1 MSEDIIGMRKGD
13 YEILGVLGAGGMGTV
28 YKVRNVLSD
37 RIEAMKVLLPNPGDQ
52 KALAGRFL
60 REIKVLAGLSHPNI
74 AALRTALTIDNQL
87 VMIMEY
93 VEGITLSA
101 RVEQGVIPLGQ
112 ALNYVSQVLAA
123 LSYAHKRQVV
133 HRDIKPSNMMLTP
146 EGITKLMDFGIAR
159 SGPDMGLTMTGT
171 TLGSLSYMSPEQV
184 KCAPVDARSD
194 LYSLGVSLYEMVTG
208 QRPFLVDSHFSILQ
222 AHLLELPK
230 PPVEVKPDLPEAV
243 SKIILKA
250 MEKDPAKRFQSADS
264 FLEAVEIAARNSR
277 VARESTQALP
287 AVPSSPGAEVP
298 VRKEAT
304 VLLTEN
310 IDSRVSPESA
320 QVPQDAPVPFPQRS
334 GQPHRGLYI
343 GLGALIVLLVL
354 MAAGIS
360 APHWLRTRAK
370 DGTSAVPSKD
380 SSPKPTDGGAAG
392 LEPVGPG
399 PVSTTPLAT
408 SAEIPGTALNATAAE
423 LSPPAPT
430 ALPARG
436 AHKKGLSGP
445 VTSATAKNPASTES
459 QASPVGGHQQDES
472 GAGVP
477 PAPSEADQLAG
488 LDRQADQLSG
498 RETAISAS
506 LDTLQRQ
513 QNEHGLQLR
522 GDIVAAQ
529 SRMRTYLAKAQA
541 ALQAQDIRN
550 ARKYLELAE
559 PEAEKIEKFLGR

>member
-1 MSEDIIGMRKGD
+1 MNEDIIGMRKGD

-60 REIKVLAGLSHPNI
+60 REIKVLASLSHPNI

-101 RVEQGVIPLGQ
+101 RMEQGVIPLGQ

-208 QRPFLVDSHFSILQ
+208 QRPFQVDSHFSILQ

-230 PPVEVKPDLPEAV
+230 PPVEIKPDLPEAV

-264 FLEAVEIAARNSR
+264 FLEAVETAARNSG
-277 VARESTQALP
+277 VVREATQALS
-287 AVPSSPGAEVP
+287 AVQSSPGAEVP
-298 VRKEAT
+298 LRKEAT

-320 QVPQDAPVPFPQRS
+320 QVHQDAPVTFPPRS

-354 MAAGIS
+354 VAAGIS

-370 DGTSAVPSKD
+370 EGTSAVPSKD

-408 SAEIPGTALNATAAE
+408 SAEIPALNATAAE

-430 ALPARG
+430 VQPARG
-436 AHKKGLSGP
+436 AHKKGRAGP
-445 VTSATAKNPASTES
+445 VSSATAKNPASTES

-477 PAPSEADQLAG
+477 PAPSEADQLAE

-513 QNEHGLQLR
+513 QNTHGLQLR

>member
-1 MSEDIIGMRKGD
+1 
-13 YEILGVLGAGGMGTV
+13 
-28 YKVRNVLSD
+28 
-37 RIEAMKVLLPNPGDQ
+37 
-52 KALAGRFL
+52 
-60 REIKVLAGLSHPNI
+60 
-74 AALRTALTIDNQL
+74 
-87 VMIMEY
+87 
-93 VEGITLSA
+93 
-101 RVEQGVIPLGQ
+101 
-112 ALNYVSQVLAA
+112 
-123 LSYAHKRQVV
+123 
-133 HRDIKPSNMMLTP
+133 
-146 EGITKLMDFGIAR
+146 
-159 SGPDMGLTMTGT
+159 
-171 TLGSLSYMSPEQV
+171 
-184 KCAPVDARSD
+184 
-194 LYSLGVSLYEMVTG
+194 MVTG

-264 FLEAVEIAARNSR
+264 FLEAVETAARNNR
-277 VARESTQALP
+277 VAREATQALS
-287 AVPSSPGAEVP
+287 AVQSSPGAEVP

-430 ALPARG
+430 AQPVRG
-436 AHKKGLSGP
+436 AHKKGLAGP
-445 VTSATAKNPASTES
+445 ASSATAKNPASTES
-459 QASPVGGHQQDES
+459 QASPVRGHQQDES
-472 GAGVP
+472 GASVP
-477 PAPSEADQLAG
+477 PAPSEADQLAE

-513 QNEHGLQLR
+513 QNAHGLQLR

>member
-60 REIKVLAGLSHPNI
+60 REIKVLASLSHPNI
-74 AALRTALTIDNQL
+74 AALRTALTLDNQL

-101 RVEQGVIPLGQ
+101 RMEQGVIPLGQ

-208 QRPFLVDSHFSILQ
+208 QRPFQVDSHFSILQ

-230 PPVEVKPDLPEAV
+230 PPVEIKPDLPEAV

-264 FLEAVEIAARNSR
+264 FLEAVETAARNSG
-277 VARESTQALP
+277 VVREATQALS
-287 AVPSSPGAEVP
+287 AVQSSPGAEVP

-310 IDSRVSPESA
+310 IDSRVAPESA
-320 QVPQDAPVPFPQRS
+320 RVPQDAPASFPPRM

-354 MAAGIS
+354 VAAGIS

-370 DGTSAVPSKD
+370 EGTSAVPSKD

-408 SAEIPGTALNATAAE
+408 SAEIPALNATAAE

-430 ALPARG
+430 VQPARG
-436 AHKKGLSGP
+436 AHKKGRAGP
-445 VTSATAKNPASTES
+445 VSSATAKNPASTES

-477 PAPSEADQLAG
+477 PAPSEADQLAE
-488 LDRQADQLSG
+488 LDRQADQVSG

-513 QNEHGLQLR
+513 QNAHGLQLR

>member
-60 REIKVLAGLSHPNI
+60 REIKVLASLSHPNI
-74 AALRTALTIDNQL
+74 AALRTALTLDNQL

-101 RVEQGVIPLGQ
+101 RMEQGVIPLGQ

-208 QRPFLVDSHFSILQ
+208 QRPFQVDSHFSILQ

-230 PPVEVKPDLPEAV
+230 PPVEIKPDLPEAV

-264 FLEAVEIAARNSR
+264 FLEAVETAARNSG
-277 VARESTQALP
+277 VVREATQALS
-287 AVPSSPGAEVP
+287 AVQSSPGAEVP

-310 IDSRVSPESA
+310 IDSRVAPESA
-320 QVPQDAPVPFPQRS
+320 RVPQDAPASFPPRM

-354 MAAGIS
+354 VAAGIS

-370 DGTSAVPSKD
+370 EGTSAVPSKD

-408 SAEIPGTALNATAAE
+408 SAEIPALNATAAE
-423 LSPPAPT
+423 LSPPAP
-430 ALPARG
+430 AVQPARG
-436 AHKKGLSGP
+436 AHKKGRAGP
-445 VTSATAKNPASTES
+445 VSSATAKNPASTES

-477 PAPSEADQLAG
+477 PAPSEADQLAE

-513 QNEHGLQLR
+513 QNTHGLQLR

>member
-1 MSEDIIGMRKGD
+1 M
-13 YEILGVLGAGGMGTV
+13 
-28 YKVRNVLSD
+28 
-37 RIEAMKVLLPNPGDQ
+37 
-52 KALAGRFL
+52 AGRFL
-60 REIKVLAGLSHPNI
+60 REIKVLASLSHPNI
-74 AALRTALTIDNQL
+74 AALRTALTLDNQL

-101 RVEQGVIPLGQ
+101 RMEQGVIPLGQ

-208 QRPFLVDSHFSILQ
+208 QRPFQVDSHFSILQ

-264 FLEAVEIAARNSR
+264 FLEAVETAARNSG
-277 VARESTQALP
+277 VVREATQALS
-287 AVPSSPGAEVP
+287 AVQSSPGAEVP

-320 QVPQDAPVPFPQRS
+320 RVPQDAPAPFPPRS
-334 GQPHRGLYI
+334 GQPYRGLYI

-354 MAAGIS
+354 VAAGIS

-392 LEPVGPG
+392 LEAVGPG

-408 SAEIPGTALNATAAE
+408 SAEIPALNATAAE

-430 ALPARG
+430 VQPARG
-436 AHKKGLSGP
+436 AHKKGRAGP
-445 VTSATAKNPASTES
+445 VSSATAKNPASTES

-477 PAPSEADQLAG
+477 PAPSEADQLAE

-513 QNEHGLQLR
+513 QNTHGLQLR

>member
-60 REIKVLAGLSHPNI
+60 REIKVLASLSHPNI

-101 RVEQGVIPLGQ
+101 RMEQGVIPLGQ

-208 QRPFLVDSHFSILQ
+208 QRPFQVDSHFSILQ

-230 PPVEVKPDLPEAV
+230 PPVEIKPDLPEAV

-264 FLEAVEIAARNSR
+264 FLEAVETAARNSG
-277 VARESTQALP
+277 VVREATQALS
-287 AVPSSPGAEVP
+287 AVQSSPGAEVP

-310 IDSRVSPESA
+310 IDSRVAPESA
-320 QVPQDAPVPFPQRS
+320 RVPQDAPASFPPRM

-354 MAAGIS
+354 VAAGIS

-370 DGTSAVPSKD
+370 EGTSAVPSKD

-399 PVSTTPLAT
+399 PVSTTPPAT
-408 SAEIPGTALNATAAE
+408 SAEIPALNATAAE
-423 LSPPAPT
+423 LSPPAP
-430 ALPARG
+430 AVQPARG
-436 AHKKGLSGP
+436 AHKKGRAGP
-445 VTSATAKNPASTES
+445 VSSATAKNPASTES

-477 PAPSEADQLAG
+477 PAPSEADQLAE

-513 QNEHGLQLR
+513 QNTHGLQLR

>member
-1 MSEDIIGMRKGD
+1 MNEDIIGMRKGD

-60 REIKVLAGLSHPNI
+60 REIKVLASLSHPNI

-101 RVEQGVIPLGQ
+101 RMEQGVIPLGQ

-208 QRPFLVDSHFSILQ
+208 QRPFQVDSHFSILQ

-230 PPVEVKPDLPEAV
+230 PPVEIKPDLPEAV

-264 FLEAVEIAARNSR
+264 FLEAVETAARNSG
-277 VARESTQALP
+277 VVREATQALS
-287 AVPSSPGAEVP
+287 AVQSSPGAEVP

-310 IDSRVSPESA
+310 IDSRVAPESA
-320 QVPQDAPVPFPQRS
+320 VPQDAPASFPPRM

-354 MAAGIS
+354 VAAGIS

-370 DGTSAVPSKD
+370 EGTSAVPSKD

-408 SAEIPGTALNATAAE
+408 SAEIPALNATAAE
-423 LSPPAPT
+423 LSPPAP
-430 ALPARG
+430 AVQPARG
-436 AHKKGLSGP
+436 AHKKGRAGP
-445 VTSATAKNPASTES
+445 VSSATAKNPASTES

-477 PAPSEADQLAG
+477 PAPSEADQLAE

-513 QNEHGLQLR
+513 QNTHGLQLR

>member
-60 REIKVLAGLSHPNI
+60 REIKVLASLSHPNI

-264 FLEAVEIAARNSR
+264 FLEAVETAARNNR
-277 VARESTQALP
+277 VAREATQALS
-287 AVPSSPGAEVP
+287 AVQSSPGAEVP

-354 MAAGIS
+354 MAQTDGRWRGRSRTSGPRSRFNDPPGHKCRNSRYGTQRDGSRTIS
-360 APHWLRTRAK
+360 TSTDCSASPWSSQERSRRTREFGHGQK
-370 DGTSAVPSKD
+370 SCEHRKPSF
-380 SSPKPTDGGAAG
+380 AG
-392 LEPVGPG
+392 EG
-399 PVSTTPLAT
+399 
-408 SAEIPGTALNATAAE
+408 
-423 LSPPAPT
+423 APT
-430 ALPARG
+430 RRERRKRAARAVG
-436 AHKKGLSGP
+436 SRS
-445 VTSATAKNPASTES
+445 TS
-459 QASPVGGHQQDES
+459 
-472 GAGVP
+472 
-477 PAPSEADQLAG
+477 
-488 LDRQADQLSG
+488 
-498 RETAISAS
+498 
-506 LDTLQRQ
+506 
-513 QNEHGLQLR
+513 
-522 GDIVAAQ
+522 
-529 SRMRTYLAKAQA
+529 RT
-541 ALQAQDIRN
+541 
-550 ARKYLELAE
+550 
-559 PEAEKIEKFLGR
+559 

>member
-60 REIKVLAGLSHPNI
+60 REIKVLASLSHPNI

-101 RVEQGVIPLGQ
+101 RMEQGVIPLGQ

-208 QRPFLVDSHFSILQ
+208 QRPFQVDSHFSILQ

-230 PPVEVKPDLPEAV
+230 PPVEIKPDLPEAV

-264 FLEAVEIAARNSR
+264 FLEAVETAARNSG
-277 VARESTQALP
+277 VVREATQALS
-287 AVPSSPGAEVP
+287 AVQSSPGAEVP

-310 IDSRVSPESA
+310 IDSRVAPESA
-320 QVPQDAPVPFPQRS
+320 VPQDAPASFPPRM

-354 MAAGIS
+354 VAAGIS

-370 DGTSAVPSKD
+370 EGTSAVPSKD

-408 SAEIPGTALNATAAE
+408 SAEIPALNATAAE
-423 LSPPAPT
+423 LSPPAP
-430 ALPARG
+430 AVQPARG
-436 AHKKGLSGP
+436 AHKKGRAGP
-445 VTSATAKNPASTES
+445 VSSATAKNPASTES

-477 PAPSEADQLAG
+477 PAPSEADQLAE

-513 QNEHGLQLR
+513 QNTHGLQLR

>member
-1 MSEDIIGMRKGD
+1 MNEDIIGMRKGD

-60 REIKVLAGLSHPNI
+60 REIKVLASLSHPNI
-74 AALRTALTIDNQL
+74 AALRTALTLDNQL

-101 RVEQGVIPLGQ
+101 RMEQGVIPLGQ

-208 QRPFLVDSHFSILQ
+208 QRPFQVDSHFSILQ

-230 PPVEVKPDLPEAV
+230 PPVEIKPDLPEAV

-264 FLEAVEIAARNSR
+264 FLEAVETAARNSG
-277 VARESTQALP
+277 VVREATQALS
-287 AVPSSPGAEVP
+287 AVQSSPGAEVP

-310 IDSRVSPESA
+310 IDSRVAPESA
-320 QVPQDAPVPFPQRS
+320 VPQDAPASFPPRM

-354 MAAGIS
+354 VAAGIS

-370 DGTSAVPSKD
+370 EGTSAVPSKD

-408 SAEIPGTALNATAAE
+408 SAEIPALNATAAE

-430 ALPARG
+430 VQPARG
-436 AHKKGLSGP
+436 AHKKGRAGP
-445 VTSATAKNPASTES
+445 VSSATAKNPASTES

-477 PAPSEADQLAG
+477 PAPSEADQLAE

-513 QNEHGLQLR
+513 QNTHGLQLR

>member
-60 REIKVLAGLSHPNI
+60 REIKVLASLSHPNI
-74 AALRTALTIDNQL
+74 AALRTALTLDNQL

-101 RVEQGVIPLGQ
+101 RMEQGVIPLGQ

-208 QRPFLVDSHFSILQ
+208 QRPFQVDSHFSILQ

-230 PPVEVKPDLPEAV
+230 PPVEIKPDLPEAV

-264 FLEAVEIAARNSR
+264 FLEAVETAARNSG
-277 VARESTQALP
+277 VVREATQALS
-287 AVPSSPGAEVP
+287 AVQSSPGAEVP

-310 IDSRVSPESA
+310 IDSRVAPESA
-320 QVPQDAPVPFPQRS
+320 RVPQDAPASFPPRM

-354 MAAGIS
+354 VAAGIS

-370 DGTSAVPSKD
+370 EGTSAVPSKD

-408 SAEIPGTALNATAAE
+408 SAEIPALNATAAE

-430 ALPARG
+430 VQPARG
-436 AHKKGLSGP
+436 AHKKGRAGP
-445 VTSATAKNPASTES
+445 VSSATAKNPASTES

-477 PAPSEADQLAG
+477 PAPSEADQLAE

-513 QNEHGLQLR
+513 QNTHGLQLR

>member
-1 MSEDIIGMRKGD
+1 
-13 YEILGVLGAGGMGTV
+13 
-28 YKVRNVLSD
+28 
-37 RIEAMKVLLPNPGDQ
+37 
-52 KALAGRFL
+52 
-60 REIKVLAGLSHPNI
+60 
-74 AALRTALTIDNQL
+74 
-87 VMIMEY
+87 
-93 VEGITLSA
+93 
-101 RVEQGVIPLGQ
+101 
-112 ALNYVSQVLAA
+112 
-123 LSYAHKRQVV
+123 
-133 HRDIKPSNMMLTP
+133 
-146 EGITKLMDFGIAR
+146 
-159 SGPDMGLTMTGT
+159 MGLTMTGT

-264 FLEAVEIAARNSR
+264 FLEAVETAARNNR
-277 VARESTQALP
+277 VAREATQALS
-287 AVPSSPGAEVP
+287 AVQSSPGAEVP

-430 ALPARG
+430 AQPVRG
-436 AHKKGLSGP
+436 AHKKGLAGP
-445 VTSATAKNPASTES
+445 ASSATAKNPASTES
-459 QASPVGGHQQDES
+459 QASPVRGHQQDES
-472 GAGVP
+472 GASVP
-477 PAPSEADQLAG
+477 PAPSEADQLAE

-513 QNEHGLQLR
+513 QNAHGLQLR